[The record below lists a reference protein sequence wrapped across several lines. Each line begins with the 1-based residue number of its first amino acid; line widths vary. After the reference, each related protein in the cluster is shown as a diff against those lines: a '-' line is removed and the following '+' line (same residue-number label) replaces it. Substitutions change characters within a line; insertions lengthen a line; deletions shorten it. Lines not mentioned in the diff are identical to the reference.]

1 VALVVRNAT
10 REDAGDINAL
20 TNWYIN
26 HSAVNFDT
34 QPWDLEKRK
43 AWLNDFVTPYHCL
56 VGTLDGVFAG
66 YACNSRFRPKA
77 AYSSSTETTVYVS
90 RELQGQGIGR
100 ELYAALLHKV
110 GGEDFHRTYAV
121 ITLPNPESMKMH
133 NDLGFN
139 LVGTFDEIG
148 RKFGEYHSVAMLEK
162 KL

>member
-1 VALVVRNAT
+1 MALVVHNAT

-34 QPWDLEKRK
+34 QPWDLEKRQ

-56 VGTLDGVFAG
+56 VGILDGVFAG

-77 AYSSSTETTVYVS
+77 AYASSTETTVYVS
-90 RELQGQGIGR
+90 RELQGQGLGR